1 MIDHSGKVL
10 LANKDQNAELFYAIR
25 GGSPGNFGVI
35 THYTIMV
42 FKAKSYMGIENT
54 IKTPKGPVKFQGPR
68 GVKAFWLYNENTL
81 KSLLGYVAAMSD
93 AGNAPRGRDLCVNV
107 LSTDFDITKL
117 FPSFKNDEVWKGLQ
131 DTVFRFFPDNIR
143 ALLAGKLPPVIVLY
157 AQWCPVG
164 DQQKYDESTDAW
176 FQQFRNLDDFKH
188 GCVHFDEFPADM
200 ANMTGH
206 WVFPQRREFPR
217 PYVKRTYVTNSK
229 TLGKDG
235 WVNALAKQLGKI
247 CDPYEKLDDANKKPV
262 PNDLYDNCKLSAQI
276 QCFGGENSMFYKNR
290 DNGAAYSWRDS
301 TVLQTV
307 DSWYLNKGQ
316 PNYELSQKLANNW
329 QTENDGIMIGA
340 KSCFSKTNRR
350 VLWGS
355 WGEWDMAKPEVWK
368 TYYEDEAKY

>member
-1 MIDHSGKVL
+1 MATAQVNNFIGMQYAREGNEYEKEDYNFFNQQYATSSYINVADHNLDPALILKPKDDNDVKSAINYAVEHKVGIAIKSGGHQYSGACSCSGNNVQLDVSNAYKDLKIISNPTIPVPDDRVLVFAGVGNQLQDFLAYLASHGLFAPTGQCAYVCLGGHGQTGGYGQLGRSFGLLGDYITEIRMIDHSGKVQII
-10 LANKDQNAELFYAIR
+10 NKDQNAELFYAIR

-81 KSLLGYVAAMSD
+81 KSLLGFVAAMSD

-164 DQQKYDESTDAW
+164 DQQKYDESTDA
-176 FQQFRNLDDFKH
+176 
-188 GCVHFDEFPADM
+188 
-200 ANMTGH
+200 
-206 WVFPQRREFPR
+206 
-217 PYVKRTYVTNSK
+217 
-229 TLGKDG
+229 
-235 WVNALAKQLGKI
+235 
-247 CDPYEKLDDANKKPV
+247 
-262 PNDLYDNCKLSAQI
+262 
-276 QCFGGENSMFYKNR
+276 
-290 DNGAAYSWRDS
+290 
-301 TVLQTV
+301 
-307 DSWYLNKGQ
+307 
-316 PNYELSQKLANNW
+316 
-329 QTENDGIMIGA
+329 
-340 KSCFSKTNRR
+340 
-350 VLWGS
+350 
-355 WGEWDMAKPEVWK
+355 
-368 TYYEDEAKY
+368 